1 MTKHANFKDFL
12 LRKNLKAYQD
22 QVLIL
27 KCILLNNKNSAKIR
41 FKIMLKLH
49 KLYRDLLGNKLK
61 NRCMSSTK
69 VRAVSRITNLTK
81 SSFRETLRWGKL
93 CGFRKSS
100 W

>member
-12 LRKNLKAYQD
+12 LRKNLKTYQD
-22 QVLIL
+22 ELLIL
-27 KCILLNNKNSAKIR
+27 KCILLNKKNSSKTR

-49 KLYRDLLGNKLK
+49 KLYRDLLGNRLK
-61 NRCMSSTK
+61 NRCMASTK

-81 SSFRETLRWGKL
+81 SSFRETLRWGRL

-100 W
+100 